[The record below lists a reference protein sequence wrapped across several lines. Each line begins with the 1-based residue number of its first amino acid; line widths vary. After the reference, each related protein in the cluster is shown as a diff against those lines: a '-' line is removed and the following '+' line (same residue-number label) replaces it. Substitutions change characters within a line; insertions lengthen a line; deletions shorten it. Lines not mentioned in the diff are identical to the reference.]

1 MKSITTIIVV
11 IVAIVAIIFLT
22 RGNNDN
28 PLPEFEGPAGEV
40 SLEDGAYAAE
50 AGTQLS
56 WQADKLL
63 VPDHVD
69 TGMVALSSADI
80 LVAEGAISGEVV
92 IDMATISGNDT
103 GLGNESEQLEQL
115 AGHLKSADFFDVE
128 TYPTATFV
136 ITNTEKT
143 DVDNEYLVTGDLTM
157 KGITAPLSFPALVYT
172 TEEGLAVQGNA
183 TIDRTMWDVQF
194 GSGKFFEDLADNAI
208 ISDNFLVT
216 MDFVAPMQ

>member
-11 IVAIVAIIFLT
+11 IVAIVAIVLLT
-22 RGNNDN
+22 RNNNNN

-40 SLEDGAYAAE
+40 SLEDGSYAAE

-56 WQADKLL
+56 WRADKML

-69 TGMVALSSADI
+69 TGMIALSSANI
-80 LVAEGAISGEVV
+80 LVVDGAISGEVV
-92 IDMATISGNDT
+92 IDMTTIAAGGT
-103 GLGNESEQLEQL
+103 GMGDESETLEQL
-115 AGHLKSADFFDVE
+115 AGHLQSADFFEVE

-136 ITNTEKT
+136 ITDSQAT
-143 DVDNEYLVTGDLTM
+143 DVDNEYLITGDLTM
-157 KGITAPLSFPALVYT
+157 KGVTAPLSFPALVYT

-183 TIDRTMWDVQF
+183 TVDRTTWSVQY

-208 ISDNFLVT
+208 VSDNFLVT